1 MEGNIQHD
9 AMKSHLSLNIS
20 SLAIGITIQIE
31 LKTCCCLVCLS
42 AFDQLKQINILSLES
57 LVELMKSEIQPQE
70 VR

>member
-1 MEGNIQHD
+1 M
-9 AMKSHLSLNIS
+9 AS